1 MHKEGDGDMSRGI
14 NQPGFPGVGKWRQGR
29 RHRAAR
35 AANSTDTNVA
45 IIENVFKLL
54 SFYKIKIKRFQS
66 PTHKLLVS

>member
-14 NQPGFPGVGKWRQGR
+14 NQPGFPGVGNGAKWRQGR

-35 AANSTDTNVA
+35 ADDTNVA

-54 SFYKIKIKRFQS
+54 SFNKIKIKRFQS
-66 PTHKLLVS
+66 STHKLLVS